1 MTLEQLPPKG
11 VKREQAI
18 LELGK
23 DEANGELLFQLVN
36 TEKGKCKTAAQKAL
50 AQLEYAPAAPL
61 WAKLVKGKWMGSNIM
76 SDACSDCVS
85 EQIAPVI
92 LKTLSQLLD
101 EGDTKPLNIE
111 QLNFCFHLMLGK
123 ASPKMLEVYRFL
135 AENTQRIA
143 QLKRAPV
150 YSDDDCTSWWI
161 TDGLR
166 IWDATP
172 KEKEKIPAVVL
183 TASLIRNPDERLQ
196 ALADE
201 LNERYGGSWLMPVF
215 MKAII
220 TQPKEQVYETYSP
233 LLDTPQKGY
242 LFHALGMLHY
252 RCYPEDWTYERL
264 GPDGMIAL
272 IFWGD
277 YSYGTYDTRFMIE
290 RYVDLDERWL
300 FDLAKDPEG
309 RKPTVTWQTY
319 NRGGVLY
326 GSYDEMFISLL
337 PLKVENP
344 ELKRVLWDYFRIR
357 MKDLCQYGN
366 RPEDE
371 WEILPWIPDPRPPF
385 KIWVKPEQI
394 APFFL
399 IPHHPYAISLLLKIS
414 DGFRTEEFRR
424 LGLIGSSED
433 WERLARGV
441 IQEFEE
447 NNSGVD
453 LFHFD
458 SDEDVFCVY
467 SQYIDD
473 LMLLS
478 KMIRAAC
485 DNEKTMGMY
494 LNMSEVAKA

>member
-23 DEANGELLFQLVN
+23 DEANGELLYQLVEI
-36 TEKGKCKTAAQKAL
+36 EKGKCKMAAQKAL
-50 AQLEYAPAAPL
+50 AQLEYAPAAPLWAKLVKGL

-92 LKTLSQLLD
+92 LKTLSHLLD
-101 EGDTKPLNIE
+101 EGDTKPLDIE
-111 QLNFCFHLMLGK
+111 QLNFCF
-123 ASPKMLEVYRFL
+123 RFL

-143 QLKRAPV
+143 QLKRTPV

-201 LNERYGGSWLMPVF
+201 LNDRYGGSWLIPTL

-233 LLDTPQKGY
+233 LLDTPKKDY
-242 LFHALGMLHY
+242 LFNALGMLHY
-252 RCYPEDWTYERL
+252 RCYPEGWTYERL

-277 YSYGTYDTRFMIE
+277 YSYGSYDTRFIFE

-309 RKPTVTWQTY
+309 RKPTVAWQTY
-319 NRGGVLY
+319 NRSGVLY

-337 PLKVENP
+337 PRKVENP
-344 ELKRVLWDYFRIR
+344 ELKRILWDYFRIR
-357 MKDLCQYGN
+357 SEKVRVEESITVYKDA
-366 RPEDE
+366 DE
-371 WEILPWIPDPRPPF
+371 RFGD
-385 KIWVKPEQI
+385 
-394 APFFL
+394 
-399 IPHHPYAISLLLKIS
+399 
-414 DGFRTEEFRR
+414 
-424 LGLIGSSED
+424 
-433 WERLARGV
+433 
-441 IQEFEE
+441 
-447 NNSGVD
+447 
-453 LFHFD
+453 
-458 SDEDVFCVY
+458 
-467 SQYIDD
+467 
-473 LMLLS
+473 
-478 KMIRAAC
+478 
-485 DNEKTMGMY
+485 
-494 LNMSEVAKA
+494 

>member
-1 MTLEQLPPKG
+1 MTMEQLPPKG

-18 LELGK
+18 LELGRE
-23 DEANGELLFQLVN
+23 EANGELLLQLAN

-61 WAKLVKGKWMGSNIM
+61 WAKLVKGKWMGSHIL
-76 SDACSDCVS
+76 SDTCSDCVS

-92 LKTLSQLLD
+92 LKRLSELLD
-101 EGDTKPLNIE
+101 EGDTKPLEIE

-143 QLKRAPV
+143 QLKRTPV

-233 LLDTPQKGY
+233 FLGTPKASYLLNALGLLD
-242 LFHALGMLHY
+242 Y
-252 RCYPEDWTYERL
+252 RSYPDDWTFERS
-264 GPDGMIAL
+264 GPDGLRAL

-277 YSYGTYDTRFMIE
+277 YSYGTYDTRFTME
-290 RYVDLDERWL
+290 RYVELDERWL

-337 PLKVENP
+337 PRRVANP
-344 ELKRVLWDYFRIR
+344 ELRHVLRDYFRIR
-357 MKDLCQYGN
+357 SEKVSVEESITVYKD
-366 RPEDE
+366 
-371 WEILPWIPDPRPPF
+371 
-385 KIWVKPEQI
+385 
-394 APFFL
+394 
-399 IPHHPYAISLLLKIS
+399 
-414 DGFRTEEFRR
+414 
-424 LGLIGSSED
+424 
-433 WERLARGV
+433 
-441 IQEFEE
+441 
-447 NNSGVD
+447 
-453 LFHFD
+453 
-458 SDEDVFCVY
+458 
-467 SQYIDD
+467 
-473 LMLLS
+473 
-478 KMIRAAC
+478 AAKRFGG
-485 DNEKTMGMY
+485 E
-494 LNMSEVAKA
+494 